1 MLGQAGE
8 RVGGLIKTTL
18 SVTGDLSKN
27 KMEYLPATTSTGQN
41 EGRMGTYG
49 RKPIDF
55 FFVCFHVKIQEEN
68 TIGVNMS

>member
-27 KMEYLPATTSTGQN
+27 KKEYLPATTSTGQN
-41 EGRMGTYG
+41 EGHMGTYG

-55 FFVCFHVKIQEEN
+55 LLLFSCEN
-68 TIGVNMS
+68 SRREQYH